1 MIVVARCRPIRFARA
16 ALLWAAA
23 AAGLTTPTAG
33 SANAT
38 ETAPSQRA
46 FAPEAKADS
55 KASPSA
61 AVAAPDSA
69 ITELPAEYAS
79 SPQQRNVERVISEA
93 LAPPRWRCAELRA
106 AINQAAMD
114 AHGSQS
120 MNAAPQ
126 FGRSPHAGPTR
137 LPPAPVG
144 AIDKR
149 SRLEAEYSQLKCARQ
164 AP

>member
-1 MIVVARCRPIRFARA
+1 MVVSKRCRRIRFARA
-16 ALLWAAA
+16 TVRFVGAGLALMACAGGWAHAAGVAPGEHSGPSAVTAYSTEFASAAA
-23 AAGLTTPTAG
+23 AVKHSGAAESLPELS
-33 SANAT
+33 SA
-38 ETAPSQRA
+38 P
-46 FAPEAKADS
+46 PH
-55 KASPSA
+55 
-61 AVAAPDSA
+61 
-69 ITELPAEYAS
+69 
-79 SPQQRNVERVISEA
+79 RNVERTISEA

-114 AHGSQS
+114 ARGSQS
-120 MNAAPQ
+120 MDAAPQ

-137 LPPAPVG
+137 LPPASVG

>member
-1 MIVVARCRPIRFARA
+1 MLVSKRCRRIRCARA
-16 ALLWAAA
+16 GLRFVAAGLALMACASGWTQVAGNAPSERLGPSAVTAYSSEYASAAA
-23 AAGLTTPTAG
+23 AVKRSG
-33 SANAT
+33 SA
-38 ETAPSQRA
+38 ELPPVLSSAPSH
-46 FAPEAKADS
+46 
-55 KASPSA
+55 
-61 AVAAPDSA
+61 
-69 ITELPAEYAS
+69 
-79 SPQQRNVERVISEA
+79 RNVERTISEA

-120 MNAAPQ
+120 MDAAPQ

-137 LPPAPVG
+137 LPPASVG

>member
-1 MIVVARCRPIRFARA
+1 MIVLARCHPLRFARA
-16 ALLWAAA
+16 ALLSAAA
-23 AAGLTTPTAG
+23 AAGLTAPIAG
-33 SANAT
+33 SAKAT
-38 ETAPSQRA
+38 ETEPSQRA

-55 KASPSA
+55 KASPSE
-61 AVAAPDSA
+61 AVAAQGSA
-69 ITELPAEYAS
+69 IAGLQAEYGG
-79 SPQQRNVERVISEA
+79 SPPQRNVERIISEA

-106 AINQAAMD
+106 AINQAAND
-114 AHGSQS
+114 ARSSQS
-120 MNAAPQ
+120 LNAAPQ
-126 FGRSPHAGPTR
+126 FGRSPHAGYTR

>member
-23 AAGLTTPTAG
+23 AAGLTAPTAG
-33 SANAT
+33 PANAT
-38 ETAPSQRA
+38 ETALSQRA
-46 FAPEAKADS
+46 FAPEAKAAS

-69 ITELPAEYAS
+69 ITELPAEYAG